1 MLRHLKLSGFN
12 EKELACVYRTVILP
26 VLDYCC
32 VIYPSLLTDEQDQV
46 VERLQSRA
54 LKNIYGFKMK
64 YADMRERAGVTT
76 LRAR

>member
-12 EKELACVYRTVILP
+12 EKELDCVYRTVILP